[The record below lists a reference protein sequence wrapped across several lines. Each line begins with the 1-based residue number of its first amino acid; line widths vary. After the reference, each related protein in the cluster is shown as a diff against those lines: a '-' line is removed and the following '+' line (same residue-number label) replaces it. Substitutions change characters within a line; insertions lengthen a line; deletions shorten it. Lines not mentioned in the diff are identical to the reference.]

1 MSVSL
6 TEALRLDDPVLLEPF
21 CSQQFPEQILVYCMD
36 LQALR
41 CMKWWLSKQPQLINQ
56 GKWEHTHYGEHVK
69 PLCHALAH
77 LWRTPKFREIV
88 QILFDHGAQAWNPDN
103 EYEPFRSFWGL
114 PYLFVAYPEM
124 RRIQRDRNCVAM
136 MFMARGAAFD
146 AQNQF
151 LVSLWCKLA
160 CMRSRMALMRCLYV
174 RGMPKDVCIMVA
186 QSKLL
191 SAPDLW
197 EHWHGTKK

>member
-21 CSQQFPEQILVYCMD
+21 CSQRFPEQILVYCMD
-36 LQALR
+36 LQAIK

-56 GKWEHTHYGEHVK
+56 GKWDHTRYDEHVK

-77 LWRTPKFREIV
+77 LWRASKFREIV
-88 QILFDHGAQAWNPDN
+88 QILFDHGAQA
-103 EYEPFRSFWGL
+103 
-114 PYLFVAYPEM
+114 
-124 RRIQRDRNCVAM
+124 M

-146 AQNQF
+146 AKNHF

-160 CMRSRMALMRCLYV
+160 CMRSRIALMRCLYV
-174 RGMPKDVCIMVA
+174 RGVPKDVCIMVA

-191 SAPDLW
+191 SAPDSW
-197 EHWHGTKK
+197 VTEK